1 MKINRHDPAPSLQA
15 GVYPAWGDFPREVA
29 DRYSIQFQDWMC
41 DSLVQLQALRDYV
54 SMPYP
59 TGNLGE
65 LAQDAADTQAHLST
79 ANEYH
84 AKAKGYAAKAQALGE
99 AKVSFEEG
107 LTGNAAQRR
116 VKGHVSDFWE
126 EEHEWASLS
135 SNLQERLWSDRNEM
149 KTFQGPELQSTQS

>member
-1 MKINRHDPAPSLQA
+1 MKINCHDPAPSLQA
-15 GVYPAWGDFPREVA
+15 GVYPVWGHFPRVVV
-29 DRYSIQFQDWMC
+29 DRYQVQFQDWMR
-41 DSLVQLQALRDYV
+41 DSLVALHALREFV
-54 SMPYP
+54 AEPYP

-65 LAQDAADTQAHLST
+65 LAHDAATTQAHLSR

-84 AKAKGYAAKAQALGE
+84 AKAKGYAEKAQALGE

-116 VKGHVSDFWE
+116 VKGHVSEFWE
-126 EEHEWASLS
+126 EEHEWASIS

-149 KTFQGPELQSTQS
+149 KTFQGPEYRSTQT